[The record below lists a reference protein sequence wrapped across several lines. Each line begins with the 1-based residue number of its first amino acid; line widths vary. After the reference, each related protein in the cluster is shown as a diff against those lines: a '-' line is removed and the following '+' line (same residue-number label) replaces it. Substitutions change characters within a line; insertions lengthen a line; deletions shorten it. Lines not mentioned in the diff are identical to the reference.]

1 MASSSRSNMVVG
13 GRRGEMVSQ
22 YIFSLT
28 SFFLTASDTTN
39 LATWDIKKRET
50 LPDDNFFAL

>member
-1 MASSSRSNMVVG
+1 MVVG

-28 SFFLTASDTTN
+28 SFFLRLQVTTN
-39 LATWDIKKRET
+39 LATWDLKKRET
-50 LPDDNFFAL
+50 LPDDNFFAP